1 MTQWTDAI
9 TTRFMALHRSGR
21 SFSKIAHALN
31 SEFGLDLTKN
41 ACVGRAHRLGLKARP
56 AAVQPRKKPTPEP
69 APIVALPRLS
79 WTVEPPVLPASCG
92 RITIYQLEYG
102 RCHFPFGERPPY
114 AYCGNTTARKATY
127 CPHHEGVMYP
137 RGMR

>member
-9 TTRFMALHRSGR
+9 TARFKALHRAGR
-21 SFSKIAHALN
+21 SFSKIAATLN
-31 SEFGLDLTKN
+31 QEFGLGLTKN
-41 ACVGRAHRLGLKARP
+41 ACVGRSHRLGLKARP
-56 AAVQPRKKPTPEP
+56 RPVPLQPRKEPEP
-69 APIVALPRLS
+69 VAAAPRLG